1 MIRRYGAT
9 PRNDQNY
16 QLRAGVY
23 AILPRRGQL
32 LLTWQGAPHNEVQ
45 LPGGGIDPGE
55 SPIHALHREVF
66 EETGLTIYDI
76 SYLDESY
83 KHKQFFCASFPR
95 DDIRLSEE
103 HHEYKFIDIKEIQT
117 IENLAPYYRKAI
129 LKCAGH
135 DVEIATPRIKIIIGH

>member
-1 MIRRYGAT
+1 MIRRYGTT
-9 PRNDQNY
+9 PRSDQNY

-66 EETGLTIYDI
+66 EETGWRISKPRRLGAFRKFAYMPEYDKWAEKVCHIYEALPVTRLGPPTEPDHI
-76 SYLDESY
+76 PLWMDA
-83 KHKQFFCASFPR
+83 KTAIHALHNDGDAAFVAS
-95 DDIRLSEE
+95 L
-103 HHEYKFIDIKEIQT
+103 
-117 IENLAPYYRKAI
+117 L
-129 LKCAGH
+129 
-135 DVEIATPRIKIIIGH
+135 